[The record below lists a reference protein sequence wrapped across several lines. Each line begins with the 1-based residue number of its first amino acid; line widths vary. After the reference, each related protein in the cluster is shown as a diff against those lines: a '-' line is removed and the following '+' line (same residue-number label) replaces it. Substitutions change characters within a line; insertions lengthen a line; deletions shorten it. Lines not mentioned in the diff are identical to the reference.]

1 MFAPFS
7 IAGQPSGHL
16 AGAGFVSSQAVRLFE
31 HAVHVARR
39 KRLVARLHGRLRRLE
54 QFDNARA
61 ELQLTGRHDEGV
73 RTVPLDCI
81 QGSLDGAG
89 GFDSEFYPLDYR
101 AEKRWVQV
109 ATAILQGKALP
120 PVQLIALGDR
130 YFVVDGHHR
139 ISVARILK
147 NTHID
152 AEVIVWEVNGQGEG
166 GGCSLRR

>member
-1 MFAPFS
+1 MFAPFPITEQS
-7 IAGQPSGHL
+7 SGHL
-16 AGAGFVSSQAVRLFE
+16 TSAGFVSSQAVRLFE

-54 QFDNARA
+54 QFDRARDG
-61 ELQLTGRHDEGV
+61 LHLTGRHDEGV
-73 RTVPLDCI
+73 RTVPIDCI

-89 GFDSEFYPLDYR
+89 NFDSEFYPLDYH

-109 ATAILQGKALP
+109 ATAILQGKSLP

-147 NTHID
+147 STHID
-152 AEVIVWEVNGQGEG
+152 AEVIVWEVSGQGEG
-166 GGCSLRR
+166 GRCSLRR